1 MLGRGTGN
9 PASSSLHNDNG
20 QELHSVFPPKGQGM
34 KKSYQQHLLLGDV
47 TRRGGRTE
55 PMRVTLAGDVCGQT
69 TFLILTPA
77 TLGGQAG
84 TSRLLCHTGYQRT
97 GHLPAPSSLS
107 SLTAGS
113 LAEAGLDAGACGK
126 PRSHRERAALCRGTA
141 APRRPLPRARGPTG
155 GSTNA
160 RGGGGRGAGPGWGR
174 RVVRVVDPEVLPSS
188 SSPGRRDADRRSSSL
203 ASIPA
208 ARPHTRV
215 SRQMGKGPGSKA
227 SSFFLRAK

>member
-97 GHLPAPSSLS
+97 GHLPAPSPPQPPRS
-107 SLTAGS
+107 SHLPRGPWQRQGWTPGHAGS
-113 LAEAGLDAGACGK
+113 HGRTGSEQPSAEGPQPRGAPCPERGDRQAAAPMRVEGAGAG
-126 PRSHRERAALCRGTA
+126 RGRA
-141 APRRPLPRARGPTG
+141 
-155 GSTNA
+155 
-160 RGGGGRGAGPGWGR
+160 GGGGW
-174 RVVRVVDPEVLPSS
+174 
-188 SSPGRRDADRRSSSL
+188 
-203 ASIPA
+203 
-208 ARPHTRV
+208 
-215 SRQMGKGPGSKA
+215 
-227 SSFFLRAK
+227 